1 MSIAGAT
8 RRVPFREGVFEM
20 PGRADAPPRLRGV
33 QCSGCGAS
41 YAGARAICL
50 ECGARDLAPCLLAAT
65 GRVST
70 FTVVHQ
76 KPPGAIVE
84 PPYVIAQVML
94 DDGPAVTSVLTG
106 IDPARAEVGLRVELT
121 LIEVRRDDDGNSV
134 VAHAFRTAGG
144 KP

>member
-1 MSIAGAT
+1 
-8 RRVPFREGVFEM
+8 VPFREGVFEM
-20 PGRADAPPRLRGV
+20 PERADGSPRLFGV
-33 QCSGCGAS
+33 ECPSCGAR
-41 YAGARAICL
+41 YASTRAICL
-50 ECGARDLAPCLLAAT
+50 DCGGRELAPCLLSPT

-76 KPPGAIVE
+76 TPPGAVVD

-134 VAHAFRTAGG
+134 VAHAFRPSGG
-144 KP
+144 KR